1 MAFLHVYG
9 LLMCLAFCLAFYAS
23 EVCRDE
29 FCFGGILLDAADQF
43 GHFSSIILIY
53 RRFSYV
59 FLN

>member
-9 LLMCLAFCLAFYAS
+9 LLMAFCAS

-59 FLN
+59 FLTY

>member
-43 GHFSSIILIY
+43 GHFS
-53 RRFSYV
+53 
-59 FLN
+59 